1 MNDEF
6 EYQVILKDFLIEK
19 GIKNDII
26 IHYFSEFN
34 EISEYFNRTLF
45 DMIHIILFDI
55 NLSNKL

>member
-34 EISEYFNRTLF
+34 EISKYFNK
-45 DMIHIILFDI
+45 ILFDI
-55 NLSNKL
+55 IHTRSECSE